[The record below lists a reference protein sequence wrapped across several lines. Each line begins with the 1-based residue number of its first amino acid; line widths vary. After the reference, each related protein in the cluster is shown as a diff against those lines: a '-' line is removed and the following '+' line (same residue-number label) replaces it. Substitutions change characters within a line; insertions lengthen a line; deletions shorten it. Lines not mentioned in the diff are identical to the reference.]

1 MHNEELHDLYRS
13 PNTVR
18 IVVQRRWLFTL
29 GEHVVKTEEITSAH
43 KIFAVK
49 LLGMCP
55 LVKLRS
61 MDLMGDGEVVGVDSE
76 LCPVWKF

>member
-1 MHNEELHDLYRS
+1 
-13 PNTVR
+13 
-18 IVVQRRWLFTL
+18 
-29 GEHVVKTEEITSAH
+29 VVKTEEITSAH

>member
-1 MHNEELHDLYRS
+1 MIYIGQL
-13 PNTVR
+13 
-18 IVVQRRWLFTL
+18 WLFTL
-29 GEHVVKTEEITSAH
+29 GEHVIKTEEIISAH

-61 MDLMGDGEVVGVDSE
+61 MDLLGDGQVVGIDSE
-76 LCPVWKF
+76 LRTVEKL